1 MQIKIIIKTQRLTLS
16 SNKIVC
22 VELIILLNVYLI
34 FSLLTGPNLKN
45 GHYLMMGEIPTKC
58 ISKITNVSF
67 LHNAFLIK
75 AKLLCQLLDETTVR
89 I

>member
-22 VELIILLNVYLI
+22 GTNNFIECLFDFQSSDWTELE
-34 FSLLTGPNLKN
+34 N
-45 GHYLMMGEIPTKC
+45 GHYLRMGEIPTKC

>member
-22 VELIILLNVYLI
+22 GTNNFIECLFD

-45 GHYLMMGEIPTKC
+45 GHYLRMGKIPMKC

-67 LHNAFLIK
+67 LSNAFLIK
-75 AKLLCQLLDETTVR
+75 AKLLCLLLDETTVR